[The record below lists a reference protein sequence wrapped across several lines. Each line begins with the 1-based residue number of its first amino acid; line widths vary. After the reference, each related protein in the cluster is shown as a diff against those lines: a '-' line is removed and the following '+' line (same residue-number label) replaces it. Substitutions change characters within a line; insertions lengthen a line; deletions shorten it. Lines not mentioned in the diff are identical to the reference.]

1 MNTKQLARERE
12 ALLQLYYQSNN
23 SLEKEYLCQKISLVE
38 AQLEDLEKTWQNF
51 VTFSVTGKLR

>member
-38 AQLEDLEKTWQNF
+38 AQLEDLEDLAKFRHLFRNW
-51 VTFSVTGKLR
+51 